1 MHERAFH
8 PVYANTLL
16 HICIEPVHH
25 IHQCHLALY
34 TTLHQFLDALGGE
47 VHITLQ
53 QIVIGRV
60 NVEKHLVNLGINL
73 YCLTALAIQSSRTG
87 IPQIRGTRQLTGE
100 LRHRILALASEQV
113 RAVEGDTP
121 HNGSLSSF
129 VCAAFLQVQQ
139 HLEFYYFHYAL
150 NLGCKIKQSQSIPCY
165 AKYVRT
171 YILFRATKNLVQIT
185 RFYTYYPNYRR

>member
-1 MHERAFH
+1 M
-8 PVYANTLL
+8 LL
-16 HICIEPVHH
+16 HICIESVHH

-34 TTLHQFLDALGGE
+34 TALHQFLDALCGE
-47 VHITLQ
+47 IHITLQ

-60 NVEKHLVNLGINL
+60 YVEQHLVNFGIDI
-73 YCLTALAIQSSRTG
+73 YCLMTLAYQSARTG
-87 IPQIRGTRQLTGE
+87 IPQVRGTRQFAGE
-100 LRHRILALASEQV
+100 LRHRI
-113 RAVEGDTP
+113 VEGDAP
-121 HNGSLSSF
+121 HNGCLSSF

-171 YILFRATKNLVQIT
+171 YILFRAVGNFVQISMFLLSVL
-185 RFYTYYPNYRR
+185 RRAKRAELESQLPNVVTEVTLR